1 MERIIQLLKQYRYGV
16 LVLLIGLGLMLL
28 PAETDT
34 TEAVESVSQAA
45 PESVQEQLEK
55 ILSQVEGAGNVRVML
70 TESAGEITVYQQ
82 DTDRSGDSLKQET
95 VVISD
100 ADRAENGMVA
110 QVIPACYQGAIVVCQ
125 GGDRASIRL
134 AIVEAVSSVTGL
146 SSDKITVL
154 KMK

>member
-34 TEAVESVSQAA
+34 TEAVESVSRAA

-100 ADRAENGMVA
+100 ADRTENGMVA